1 MAETAATS
9 AAAVRGGADECP
21 LWFRVVRWT
30 AAFGLAVLMLVGYTL
45 MSTWNIDR
53 FTDGHT
59 TIALWTRADRA
70 LPTIPE
76 AIWLYVIYYVLVMM
90 PMFAVRCVRQMVE
103 VLSAYLLV
111 TVTAWVIF
119 ALWPVR
125 MEYPPLACAG
135 VSCQV
140 LLRLWSMDMGVNVMP
155 SLHSAHSALA
165 AVVFISYR
173 NRAWPLVAAGATAVC
188 VAAVLTR
195 QHYLLDIPAGIAL
208 AVAGWAVVR
217 RVVGVV
223 WPMELPRPL

>member
-1 MAETAATS
+1 
-9 AAAVRGGADECP
+9 
-21 LWFRVVRWT
+21 
-30 AAFGLAVLMLVGYTL
+30 
-45 MSTWNIDR
+45 
-53 FTDGHT
+53 
-59 TIALWTRADRA
+59 
-70 LPTIPE
+70 
-76 AIWLYVIYYVLVMM
+76 
-90 PMFAVRCVRQMVE
+90 
-103 VLSAYLLV
+103 
-111 TVTAWVIF
+111 
-119 ALWPVR
+119 
-125 MEYPPLACAG
+125 
-135 VSCQV
+135 V

-195 QHYLLDIPAGIAL
+195 QHYMLDVPAGIAL